1 MSNAMI
7 NLCWPVQLPPR
18 EKLLLI
24 VLADAASDNGHSWQ
38 LVSSISVKMGLSS
51 RGVQRAV
58 ASLEARGYVRRE
70 LRLGRSSVFYLIP
83 EAIAASVL
91 SEHRNDCNPASR
103 SAEMAKGGDTSVTP
117 PPTPVSP
124 HPRHQCHPPPTP
136 VSPTPDT
143 SVTHNPF
150 LTLKEP
156 QTLEREGWEAFKNAY
171 PNKSSM
177 SEGRKAWNKLNPNA
191 ELRAVIMASVLKQSA
206 SDRWQDPQYVPHPA
220 TWLRGE
226 RWNDQLPVALG
237 AAQSQAA
244 RVCIKCGEHA
254 TVFADANWHCRAHNP
269 NRAAPA
275 PHADAGALR
284 AA

>member
-103 SAEMAKGGDTSVTP
+103 SAEMVKGGDTGVTP
-117 PPTPVSP
+117 PPTL
-124 HPRHQCHPPPTP
+124 

-191 ELRAVIMASVLKQSA
+191 ELRAVIMAAVAKQRA

-226 RWNDQLPVALG
+226 RWNDQLPVAPG

-254 TVFADANWHCRAHNP
+254 TVFADASWHCRTHNP

-275 PHADAGALR
+275 PNADQQGMNHVQ
-284 AA
+284 